1 MSQDFNLS
9 LATKGMRLFREALF
23 VAILNELSRPMN
35 TVLTGPAYWGDEI
48 RERLSRFVLK
58 THYRRVLKKSVW
70 GEGASRQEIR
80 RWADETCEAL
90 LLFSELASKLI
101 HNKLPEEFRGPGRSN
116 TEYPSPQVFLEKAK
130 TCAPDEYDAW
140 APQAIRKMLK
150 SIGVSEA
157 SQVVDETLKRF
168 GVPGVKQSQNP
179 CSEE

>member
-9 LATKGMRLFREALF
+9 LAIRGTCLFKEALF
-23 VAILNELSRPMN
+23 AAILKEHNRPMN
-35 TVLTGPAYWGDEI
+35 TVLEGPAYWGDEI

-80 RWADETCEAL
+80 RWADEVCDAQ

-101 HNKLPEEFRGPGRSN
+101 HNKLPEEFRGPGYSN
-116 TEYPSPQVFLEKAK
+116 TEYPSPLVFLEKTK
-130 TCAPDEYDAW
+130 TCAPDGYDAW
-140 APQAIRKMLK
+140 ALQAIRKMLK

-157 SQVVDETLKRF
+157 SQVVDKMLKNI
-168 GVPGVKQSQNP
+168 GVVNDDIQEDEQEKN
-179 CSEE
+179 

>member
-1 MSQDFNLS
+1 MSQDFDLS
-9 LATKGMRLFREALF
+9 LAIRGTYLFRRALHYA
-23 VAILNELSRPMN
+23 VLKEQSRPMFFE
-35 TVLTGPAYWGDEI
+35 GAAYWGDEI

-80 RWADETCEAL
+80 RWADEVCEAQ
-90 LLFSELASKLI
+90 LLFSELASKLV
-101 HNKLPEEFRGPGRSN
+101 HNKLPEEFRGPGHIN
-116 TEYPSPQVFLEKAK
+116 TEYPSPLVFLEKAK

-140 APQAIRKMLK
+140 VLQAIGKMLK

-157 SQVVDETLKRF
+157 SQVVDKMLKNIEVL
-168 GVPGVKQSQNP
+168 GDAQSQNS